1 MTQLERS
8 LAIDRSDFGRSNCA
22 PALEGSLRFDMSQK
36 ELSGLF
42 FSNPTRRRV
51 VLGRVAEP
59 IDSIKSRGVEPV
71 LRASLAIDIVIL
83 VILQCQAP
91 R

>member
-1 MTQLERS
+1 MWHQLAHRV
-8 LAIDRSDFGRSNCA
+8 GRSSQA
-22 PALEGSLRFDMSQK
+22 TPAAVDKFLSASNTKIQTPP
-36 ELSGLF
+36 LSGLF

-59 IDSIKSRGVEPV
+59 IDSIKSSGVEPV
-71 LRASLAIDIVIL
+71 LRASIDIDIVIL